1 MTTRPRAHLP
11 ILLAIWAVLTV
22 AGVLL
27 VLSSPLL
34 PAVASREGAVADR
47 AFVALLLASLPVFFL
62 VHVVLVYSGWR
73 FRAAPADGDGP
84 PIQSNGRLEAAWVGV
99 TFVMVLALAAY
110 GWIGM
115 VEMRAHDHTDLRVR
129 VVGSQFAWRFEYPD
143 LRVRSDELR
152 LPKDARVRLEIT
164 STDVLHSFWVPAFR
178 VKQDAVPGRTV
189 TLVVTPTEVGR
200 YDSPCAELCGVGHT
214 IMHAPVE
221 VMEPAAFQDWAAK
234 QRAAAAP

>member
-1 MTTRPRAHLP
+1 VRRHA
-11 ILLAIWAVLTV
+11 AVVVGIWAVLTV
-22 AGVLL
+22 AALALTVNT
-27 VLSSPLL
+27 SLL
-34 PAVASREGAVADR
+34 PAVASREGEVADR

-62 VHVVLVYSGWR
+62 VHVVVVYSGWR
-73 FRAAPADGDGP
+73 FRADPTDGDGP
-84 PIQSNGRLEAAWVGV
+84 PIRSNGKLEAVWVGV
-99 TFVMVLALAAY
+99 TFAMVLGLSGY

-115 VEMRAHDHTDLRVR
+115 VEMRTHEHTDLRVL

-143 LRVRSDELR
+143 LRIRSTELR

-189 TLVVTPTEVGR
+189 TLVVTPTEAGR

-221 VMEPAAFQDWAAK
+221 VMEPAAFQEWAAT